1 MTAQALG
8 DRVLRPFLQDTVRW
22 WPLTVTM
29 AGTLFAA
36 PLTIARVLAQA
47 RSSELQS
54 KYKLIATVSFARQA
68 WPAFK

>member
-47 RSSELQS
+47 RSSGLQS
-54 KYKLIATVSFARQA
+54 EYRLTAAVLLARQA